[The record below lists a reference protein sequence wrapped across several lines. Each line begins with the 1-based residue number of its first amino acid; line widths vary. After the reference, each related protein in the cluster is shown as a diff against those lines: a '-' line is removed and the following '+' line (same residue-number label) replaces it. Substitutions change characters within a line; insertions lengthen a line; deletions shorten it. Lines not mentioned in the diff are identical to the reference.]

1 MLQLHPEP
9 LTKNGQNFVVLP
21 YAEFQQIQELLED
34 LEDLEDLRQAKAEQK
49 DDPTY
54 SLETVKNILFQSE
67 HNWENALEKLKT
79 ETPENQA
86 EKIKKLFDSWD
97 QFNDEQEQQETLE
110 IIQNLERVSI

>member
-9 LTKNGQNFVVLP
+9 LTKNGQDFVVLP

-34 LEDLEDLRQAKAEQK
+34 LENLEDLRQAKAEQK
-49 DDPTY
+49 DDPIY
-54 SLETVKNILFQSE
+54 SLEAVKNILFQSE

-86 EKIKKLFDSWD
+86 EKIKKLFDSWN
-97 QFNDEQEQQETLE
+97 QSNDEQEQKATLE
-110 IIQNLERVSI
+110 IIQSVEKVAI

>member
-9 LTKNGQNFVVLP
+9 LTKNGQDFVVLP
-21 YAEFQQIQELLED
+21 YVEFQQIQELLED

-54 SLETVKNILFQSE
+54 SLEVVKNILFQSE

-79 ETPENQA
+79 VAPENQA
-86 EKIKKLFDSWD
+86 ENIKKLFDSWD
-97 QFNDEQEQQETLE
+97 QSNDEQEQKAILE
-110 IIQNLERVSI
+110 IIQSIEKVAI